1 MLRLTLLLALL
12 PAFALADITG
22 PARVID
28 GDTIEVAGE
37 RLPLNLPRPSLASL
51 NPHSRA
57 IDRLGP

>member
-1 MLRLTLLLALL
+1 MLRLALLFTLL
-12 PAFALADITG
+12 PALALADVTG

-37 RLPLNLPRPSLASL
+37 RLPLNPPRPSLASL